1 MENLL
6 VPYQAVAEIPCSKA
20 VVLAPHPD
28 DEIFG
33 CGGAILRHLA
43 RGNAVRVIVVSD
55 GAYGLEGAARTAQTL
70 ARQQESR
77 AAAAVLGCGA
87 PEFWGMRDREVAYG
101 EKLVRR
107 ILESLEDAD
116 LVYAPSVFEMH
127 PDHRALGMAAVEA
140 VRRCGKGVRL
150 ALYEVGMPLRPNLL
164 LDISDLMVRKQA
176 AMACFVSQNAIQR
189 YDLDIAAL
197 NRYRTYTL
205 PDNVTAAEAYILT
218 GADELAG
225 DPFGLYQSERDR
237 QRALGLHLDG
247 GRAPLVSIIIRS
259 MDRPTLTEA
268 LDSVALQTY
277 PNIEV
282 VLVNAK
288 GAGHREAGEWCGRFP
303 LRMVST
309 GQPLPRSRAANL
321 GLDAAHGEY
330 LIFLD
335 DDDWFDAGH
344 IDSLVREI
352 ERRPDV
358 KVAYSGARC
367 VDGGNNP
374 LPTQF
379 GLAHDATQLLAGNYI
394 PIHTALFSRTLL
406 DAGCRVDESL
416 DLYEDWDFWIQ
427 ASMLSDFL
435 YVEGNGAV
443 YRVDLQS
450 GFGVVADSG
459 VAEKA
464 SLVLFKKWLP
474 RLEEAQVV
482 KLMHAVRLN
491 RLKDQQLTD
500 KEQHVRNLEGFIST
514 KDRLLEEKDGERDRL
529 LGERD
534 QLIGEKDRLIGE
546 KDRLLGEAAHSL
558 AVLENRLQEKTSRLS
573 GLERALDETLQH
585 VRNLE
590 QFLEEKDRA
599 LQERDTQIHAI
610 VNSISWRWTASLRHA
625 RHQAGKALSGLR
637 AIHAVV
643 ARSGGLP
650 RFVAKSLTIFRHE
663 GVAGLR
669 KRLNKVSANPLV
681 NAQAHTGE
689 SVVTVSDYQEWT
701 RRFDTLSEL
710 DVTVLKIKTQALP
723 EKPLISI
730 LLPVFKTPEALLRKA
745 IDSVLAQI
753 YPHWELC
760 IADDASGMPTIQRLL
775 AEYGERDSRIKVM
788 LREVNG
794 HISAASNSALEL
806 ATGRYV
812 ALLDHDDELAPS
824 ALYRVVEEI
833 CANPDAALVYS
844 DEDKIDL
851 HGVRSAPYFK
861 PDWNPDLFLSQ
872 NFICHLAV
880 YRTDIVRAVGGFRPG
895 LEGSQD
901 YDLALRVVERIKPEQ
916 IRHIPRILYHW
927 RMIPGSTALGGADEK
942 PYAVIAALRALDE
955 HLARQ
960 SIAAKAMEANDVHG
974 MYRVRY
980 ALPENPPLV
989 SLIIP
994 TRNGVRILRQC
1005 VESITEKTD
1014 YPNYE
1019 ILVVDNG
1026 SDDRETL
1033 GYLRM
1038 LEQNGTARV
1047 IRDDRPFNYPALN
1060 NGAVRHAK
1068 GEIVGLLN
1076 NDVEVIS
1083 ASWLSEMV
1091 SHARRPEIGAVG
1103 ARLWYPNDTLQHG
1116 GVILVCG
1123 VAGHAHKYL
1132 PRGEY
1137 GYFGRAVLIQNYS
1150 AVTAACLVM
1159 RKEVFLEVGG
1169 LDENLAVAF
1178 NDVDFCLRIQQ
1189 AGYRN
1194 LWTPYAELY
1203 HHESLTRG
1211 HENSPEKIAR
1221 FNREV
1226 AYMQQRWGKL
1236 LLNDPAYNPNLTWER
1251 EDFSLAWPPR
1261 VEMS

>member
-6 VPYQAVAEIPCSKA
+6 VPYQAVTEIPCAKA
-20 VVLAPHPD
+20 MVLAPHPD
-28 DEIFG
+28 DEVFG
-33 CGGAILRHLA
+33 CGGALMRHA
-43 RGNAVRVIVVSD
+43 AKGEPARVIVVSD
-55 GAYGLEGAARTAQTL
+55 GAYGLEGEARAAHASL
-70 ARQQESR
+70 RQRESR
-77 AAAAVLGCGA
+77 AAAAVLGYGE
-87 PEFWGMRDREVAYG
+87 PEFWELRDREVMYG

-107 ILESLEDAD
+107 ILECLGDAD
-116 LVYAPSVFEMH
+116 LLYAPSVFEMH

-140 VRRCGKGVRL
+140 VRRRGKGVRL

-164 LDISDLMVRKQA
+164 LDISDLMARKQA

-205 PDNVTAAEAYILT
+205 PDNVTAAEAYILA
-218 GADELAG
+218 GAEDLAE
-225 DPFGLYQSERDR
+225 DPFRLYQSECAR
-237 QRALGLHLDG
+237 QRELGLHLDG
-247 GRAPLVSIIIRS
+247 GNAPLVSVIIRS
-259 MDRPTLTEA
+259 MDRPTLVEA

-303 LRMVST
+303 LRAVSI
-309 GQPLPRSRAANL
+309 GQPLQRSRAANL
-321 GLDAAHGEY
+321 GLDAARGEY

-344 IDSLVREI
+344 IDTLMLAI

-358 KVAYSGARC
+358 RVAYSGARC
-367 VDGGNNP
+367 VDGGNHP
-374 LPTQF
+374 LSAQF

-435 YVEGNGAV
+435 FVEGNGAV
-443 YRVDLQS
+443 YRIDLQS
-450 GFGVVADSG
+450 GFGVVADSS

-474 RLEEAQVV
+474 RLKEEQIV

-491 RLKDQQLTD
+491 RLKDQQLAD
-500 KEQHVRNLEGFIST
+500 KEQHVRNLDGFISE

-529 LGERD
+529 IGARD
-534 QLIGEKDRLIGE
+534 QLIGEKDRL
-546 KDRLLGEAAHSL
+546 LAEAARSS
-558 AVLENRLQEKTSRLS
+558 AILENLLQEKTARLS
-573 GLERALDETLQH
+573 GLERTLDETLQH
-585 VRNLE
+585 ARNLE
-590 QFLEEKDRA
+590 MFLEEKDRA
-599 LQERDTQIHAI
+599 LQEQDSQIHAI
-610 VNSISWRWTASLRHA
+610 VNSISWRWTAPLRHA
-625 RHQAGKALSGLR
+625 RHRAGRALSELR

-643 ARSGGLP
+643 VRSGGLN
-650 RFVAKSLTIFRHE
+650 RFIAKSLTILRYE

-669 KRLNKVSANPLV
+669 KRLSKASANPTV
-681 NAQAHTGE
+681 SAAQAPAGE
-689 SVVTVSDYQEWT
+689 GAVAVSDYREWV

-710 DVTVLKIKTQALP
+710 DVTVLKIKTRSLR

-745 IDSVLAQI
+745 IDSVIAQI

-760 IADDASGMPTIQRLL
+760 IADDASEMPAIKRLL
-775 AEYGERDSRIKVM
+775 AEYCALDSRIKVVF
-788 LREVNG
+788 RDVNG

-806 ATGRYV
+806 ASGRYV

-824 ALYRVVEEI
+824 ALYRIVEEI
-833 CANPDAALVYS
+833 CANPDAALIYS

-851 HGVRSAPYFK
+851 DGVRSAPYFK

-880 YRTDIVRAVGGFRPG
+880 YRADILRAVGGFRIG

-901 YDLALRVVERIKPEQ
+901 YDLALRVIERIKPEQ

-942 PYAVIAALRALDE
+942 PYAVVAALRALDE
-955 HLARQ
+955 HLARLH
-960 SIAAKAMEANDVHG
+960 IPAKAMEANDVHG

-1005 VESITEKTD
+1005 IESITGKTD

-1033 GYLRM
+1033 DYLRM
-1038 LEQNGTARV
+1038 LEQNGIARV
-1047 IRDDRPFNYPALN
+1047 IRDGRPFNYPALN
-1060 NGAVRHAK
+1060 NGAVQHAR

-1076 NDVEVIS
+1076 NDVEVIT

-1091 SHARRPEIGAVG
+1091 SHAQRPEIGAVG

-1150 AVTAACLVM
+1150 AVTAACLLM

-1226 AYMQQRWGKL
+1226 EYMQQRWGKL

-1261 VEMS
+1261 VETV